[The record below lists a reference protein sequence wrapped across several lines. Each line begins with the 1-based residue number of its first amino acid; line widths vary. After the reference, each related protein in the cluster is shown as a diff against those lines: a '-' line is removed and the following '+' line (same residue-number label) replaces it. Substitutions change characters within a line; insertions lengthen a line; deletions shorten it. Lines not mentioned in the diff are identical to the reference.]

1 MRRREAIVALAA
13 LGLPSLDARAQGD
26 RKQYRV
32 GVLLLLPQVA
42 ETTLPQIRERLAAQG
57 FAEGRNL
64 ALDVGYAGTDPDAAR
79 NVIARKPDAILAVS
93 TTAARAAQTETS
105 TVPIVFVRVP
115 DPLQSGLVKHLG
127 RPGGNVTGISN
138 HYNELMVKR
147 LELLHDLLPSAKRVA
162 VAANVADP
170 TVAAALTAVKPAAA
184 RLGIEL
190 LARSDTGWN
199 WDYNLDAS
207 IRAGAQAVC
216 TFYNFTAL
224 GLRSTLEYAVQAV
237 ARRRIPTVWTESD
250 AVEIGGLM
258 AYAINMADELRQAV
272 DVLARVLKG
281 ANPGTL
287 AVEQVSRFEVAINL
301 KTAKSL
307 GLAIPRSVLLR
318 ANRVIE

>member
-79 NVIARKPDAILAVS
+79 GVIARKPDAILAVS